1 MQIQPESTRDY
12 LSRIT
17 MDAHICH
24 GKPCIRSMRW
34 PVEVILDLM
43 LSGMT
48 FDEIIEDHPELEYA
62 DLMAC
67 LAYARV
73 LVSGHKIIT
82 AA

>member
-1 MQIQPESTRDY
+1 MQTSIDPTIEY

-17 MDAHICH
+17 MDANICH
-24 GKPCIRSMRW
+24 GKPCIRDMRW
-34 PVEVILDLM
+34 PVEVILDMM
-43 LSGMT
+43 LSGMS
-48 FDEIIEDHPELEYA
+48 FQEILEDHPELEHA

-67 LAYARV
+67 LAYAKV

>member
-1 MQIQPESTRDY
+1 MQTPPESTTDY

-17 MDAHICH
+17 MNADICH
-24 GKPCIRSMRW
+24 GKPCIRGMRW

-48 FDEIIEDHPELEYA
+48 FDEILEDHPELEHA

-67 LAYARV
+67 LAYAKV
-73 LVSGHKIIT
+73 LVSGHQIIT

>member
-1 MQIQPESTRDY
+1 MQTSIDPTIEY

-17 MDAHICH
+17 MDANICH
-24 GKPCIRSMRW
+24 GKPCIRDMRW
-34 PVEVILDLM
+34 PVEVVLDMM
-43 LSGMT
+43 LSGMS
-48 FDEIIEDHPELEYA
+48 FQEILEDHPELEHA

-67 LAYARV
+67 LAYAKV

>member
-1 MQIQPESTRDY
+1 MQTSIDPTIEY

-17 MDAHICH
+17 MDANICH
-24 GKPCIRSMRW
+24 GKPCIRDMRW
-34 PVEVILDLM
+34 PVEFILDMM
-43 LSGMT
+43 LSGMS
-48 FDEIIEDHPELEYA
+48 FQEILEDHPELEHA

-67 LAYARV
+67 LAYAKV